1 MSLGS
6 GPPQLYS
13 LASRVPSGGGS
24 GGLGSCQSCSHEPSA
39 SQLLQSDSW
48 DLWPGLLACR
58 RGGGDSARE
67 GEGGAGGTPLPR
79 THALFCP
86 AHLPSPAGL
95 VPSTP
100 VIPLSQHRF
109 GLLLQGGEEST
120 TIEPSC
126 STRKA
131 TEAPQSLPSYGR
143 HPFFVFHLI
152 FSSALCPIN
161 KLDTLNQ
168 ACCHSSVRWGMRS

>member
-6 GPPQLYS
+6 CPPQLYS

-58 RGGGDSARE
+58 REGDSARE
-67 GEGGAGGTPLPR
+67 EEGGAG
-79 THALFCP
+79 AS
-86 AHLPSPAGL
+86 PSPIHTRCPTSSPAQAGWL
-95 VPSTP
+95 GSQSSSHRAEPTQIRPPAAGWGGKHIKPSY
-100 VIPLSQHRF
+100 
-109 GLLLQGGEEST
+109 
-120 TIEPSC
+120 

-131 TEAPQSLPSYGR
+131 KEAPQSLPTYGL
-143 HPFFVFHLI
+143 HPFFFCLPSHFLLGPVSH
-152 FSSALCPIN
+152 
-161 KLDTLNQ
+161 Q
-168 ACCHSSVRWGMRS
+168 